1 MTPDQLNLKQLIE
14 KTWGDY
20 GTYAQ
25 IYKDLLIENED
36 KTLMLK
42 ALTSKWRVFRY
53 QNSQWIWAFG
63 LDNDEILDD
72 VQVISIDSISS
83 IPIINDELREIFKKL

>member
-1 MTPDQLNLKQLIE
+1 MGINKKAIIYDSRSAKSKTINR

-42 ALTSKWRVFRY
+42 ALTSKWRVF
-53 QNSQWIWAFG
+53 
-63 LDNDEILDD
+63 
-72 VQVISIDSISS
+72 
-83 IPIINDELREIFKKL
+83 